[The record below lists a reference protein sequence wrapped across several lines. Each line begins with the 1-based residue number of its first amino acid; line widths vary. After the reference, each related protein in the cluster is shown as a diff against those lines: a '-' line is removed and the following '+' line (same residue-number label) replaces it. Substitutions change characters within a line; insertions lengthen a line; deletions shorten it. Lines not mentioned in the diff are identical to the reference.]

1 MCKKA
6 PDPLLR
12 DIDSKR
18 TKASTQLQKKLGF
31 REYIISELTSLS

>member
-6 PDPLLR
+6 PDPLLG

-18 TKASTQLQKKLGF
+18 TKASTQLQKK
-31 REYIISELTSLS
+31 SLASGNT